1 LKTPLSESLS
11 QVLGQGLAL
20 LDSLTESEY
29 ADRLPA
35 PHNASIGAHY
45 RHVLDHLLCLQSGI
59 PLGRVEYDRRS
70 RDPRLEADRDFAA
83 EVTRSLQCSFQGL
96 SLEMVER
103 PIAVAY
109 SVGYGS
115 RCAEWLTSTVGR
127 ELAFCTGHAIHHY
140 AIIRILCSHFA
151 VAIPE
156 HFGVAPSTLQY
167 RQSLR
172 AN

>member
-1 LKTPLSESLS
+1 MTPLAESVS

-29 ADRLPA
+29 ATRLPA

-45 RHVLDHLLCLQSGI
+45 RHVLDHLLCLQVGI
-59 PLGRVEYDRRS
+59 PQGRVEYDRRN
-70 RDPRLEADRDFAA
+70 RDPRLEADRDLASD
-83 EVTRSLQCSFQGL
+83 VTRSLQRSFQGL
-96 SLEMVER
+96 SLEIAER
-103 PIAVAY
+103 PIAVSY
-109 SVGYGS
+109 SVGYGA
-115 RCAEWLTSTVGR
+115 RQAEWLTSTVGR

-140 AIIRILCSHFA
+140 AIIRILCSHFE
-151 VAIPE
+151 VAIPD
-156 HFGVAPSTLQY
+156 HFGVAPSTLQH